1 MPCGTGGASSKRA
14 VPGEAR
20 ERSRRTNDSENRGE
34 TMKIETKKNLL
45 VAVEGEERV
54 FFARKSETVA
64 GAIDVAHP
72 SGMLLHPSPAQA
84 RKMSKKVGV
93 PDVEFMRAFGHL
105 I

>member
-1 MPCGTGGASSKRA
+1 MEIHAT
-14 VPGEAR
+14 
-20 ERSRRTNDSENRGE
+20 
-34 TMKIETKKNLL
+34 KNLL

-84 RKMSKKVGV
+84 RKMSKRAGV
-93 PDVEFMRAFGHL
+93 PDVEFLRAFGHL
-105 I
+105 F

>member
-14 VPGEAR
+14 VPGDAANVRAEPLK
-20 ERSRRTNDSENRGE
+20 ENRGK

-64 GAIDVAHP
+64 GAIDVVHP

-84 RKMSKKVGV
+84 RKMSKKAGV
-93 PDVEFMRAFGHL
+93 PDAEFMRAFGHL
-105 I
+105 F